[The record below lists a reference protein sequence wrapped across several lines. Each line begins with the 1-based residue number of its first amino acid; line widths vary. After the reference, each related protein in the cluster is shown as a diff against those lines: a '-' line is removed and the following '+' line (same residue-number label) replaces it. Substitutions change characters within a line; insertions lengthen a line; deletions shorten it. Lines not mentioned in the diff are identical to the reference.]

1 MRSLQQ
7 MDQYDTILGFCQ
19 HGKSVVMIINMPCM
33 RADVRK
39 LSTDPRY
46 REIKKVS
53 AEEGRKSFDGICEEC
68 KALRT
73 VLEPTS

>member
-1 MRSLQQ
+1 
-7 MDQYDTILGFCQ
+7 
-19 HGKSVVMIINMPCM
+19 MIINMPCM